1 MFVVYADQQQRH
13 QPEHFMVAGR
23 VRPNPDVPARLAGL
37 REGVAAMG
45 HPVQAPAD
53 HGLRYLNRV
62 HTPRYLAFLEQ
73 AHAEWS
79 RLPNAGPEVVPNA
92 HPRRPGAPYPRG
104 IVGRAGFHMYDL
116 ACAIGPHTWEAM
128 RWGAN
133 SAAEAAR
140 RVAAREL
147 PAAYALCRSPGHHAG
162 PEYAGG
168 FCYLNG
174 TAVAAEALRERFDR
188 VAIIDVDVHH
198 GNGTQDIFYER
209 GDVLTISLH
218 GDTAEFYPFFWG
230 AADERGEG
238 EGEGANLNI
247 PLARGTADE
256 AYLGHLE
263 RAIERAAQWG
273 AQALVVALGFDGYQ
287 HDPLAWLAISTEGF
301 GRIARQL
308 AGLGLPTVL
317 VQEGGYMCED
327 LAMNLQSFL
336 TNFEAAHRVAGTLA
350 SIKG

>member
-1 MFVVYADQQQRH
+1 MHVVYADQQQQH

-45 HPVQAPAD
+45 YAIHAPED
-53 HGLRYLNRV
+53 FGLQYLSRV
-62 HTPRYLAFLEQ
+62 HTARYLDFLEH
-73 AHAEWS
+73 AHALWS

-92 HPRRPGAPYPRG
+92 HPRRPDAPYPQG

-116 ACAIGPHTWEAM
+116 ACAIGPHTWQAM

-133 SAAEAAR
+133 SAASAAR
-140 RVAAREL
+140 GVAQGRL
-147 PAAYALCRSPGHHAG
+147 DAAYALCRSPGHHAG

-174 TAVAAEALRERFDR
+174 TAVAAEVLRERYDR

-198 GNGTQDIFYER
+198 GNGTQDIFYAR

-218 GDTAEFYPFFWG
+218 GDTAEFYPFYWG
-230 AADERGEG
+230 SAGERGQG

-247 PLARGTADE
+247 PLARGTADA
-256 AYLGHLE
+256 AYLAQLSAALE
-263 RAIERAAQWG
+263 RASQWG
-273 AQALVVALGFDGYQ
+273 AQALVVALGFDGYER
-287 HDPLAWLAISTEGF
+287 DPLAWLSISTEGF
-301 GRIARQL
+301 GRIAQAL

-327 LAMNLQSFL
+327 LAANLRSFM
-336 TNFEAAHRVAGTLA
+336 TNFEAAHRVARG
-350 SIKG
+350 